1 MKLLLLGDLH
11 FSLKSSSSRVDN
23 IVEEFLYRFKDLRDK
38 IAENGI
44 MAVICTGDI
53 FNTPYQSPETIFK
66 LSKEIESLGV
76 PFITAIGNHDEIG
89 YRLEN
94 WQTQTS
100 LGILKKITKNLHIS
114 DIYLGE
120 DFTASFQHFIPE
132 VDTETN
138 GKYLSYYSDSKVD
151 NYLIHVVHGYM
162 VSGKLPFHVV
172 NPSEIADTNA
182 DFVLAGHYHKPVYE
196 KIKDK
201 MFYNPGSF
209 ANLTYDDKDRICEV
223 GLLDTSTNTLER
235 LSVPY
240 DKGTWVIKTDTKFK
254 KKELILEETIV
265 ETDSVALITQIA
277 KTKQLQADTIE
288 RYWEVQNGE

>member
-11 FSLKSSSSRVDN
+11 FSLKSSSSRVDS

-100 LGILKKITKNLHIS
+100 LGILKKITKNLHI
-114 DIYLGE
+114 
-120 DFTASFQHFIPE
+120 
-132 VDTETN
+132 
-138 GKYLSYYSDSKVD
+138 
-151 NYLIHVVHGYM
+151 
-162 VSGKLPFHVV
+162 
-172 NPSEIADTNA
+172 
-182 DFVLAGHYHKPVYE
+182 
-196 KIKDK
+196 
-201 MFYNPGSF
+201 
-209 ANLTYDDKDRICEV
+209 
-223 GLLDTSTNTLER
+223 
-235 LSVPY
+235 
-240 DKGTWVIKTDTKFK
+240 
-254 KKELILEETIV
+254 
-265 ETDSVALITQIA
+265 
-277 KTKQLQADTIE
+277 
-288 RYWEVQNGE
+288 